1 MALTHTQH
9 LQDSE
14 LFEFCLTQLKSHLS
28 SEKTKGKLAAANW
41 GDQLEYSL
49 ILMDLFYQMM
59 RETQLFS
66 KKLVLL
72 TRNSGQLL
80 LSLAVTVAHSMP
92 PPMSN
97 DSEVSRGLGWWY
109 SKQNLRNGRR
119 VWFGWSLWSHQSLWI
134 NSPHSHIKEVL
145 Y

>member
-1 MALTHTQH
+1 MSIYMSYYV

-14 LFEFCLTQLKSHLS
+14 LFEFCLAQLKAHLLF
-28 SEKTKGKLAAANW
+28 EKSKVRLAVANR

-66 KKLVLL
+66 KKLVML

-80 LSLAVTVAHSMP
+80 LSLTTTVVHCVP

-97 DSEVSRGLGWWY
+97 DSEVSFL
-109 SKQNLRNGRR
+109 
-119 VWFGWSLWSHQSLWI
+119 
-134 NSPHSHIKEVL
+134 
-145 Y
+145 